1 MTENLK
7 IAVIGNPNIGKSSFV
22 SNLAYDD
29 RVLVSNKSGETTKSN
44 SYYLKNEQEIIYELY
59 DTPGFDNHEEVLEYI
74 ENNKKTNS
82 NIYNL
87 VEEFI
92 EKNKHKEEFSKDI
105 EILQVLIKKP
115 IIVYIVNSSQEY
127 NPSFGA
133 SIEIIKKFDLDLF
146 LIYNQHDENKDKKN
160 SWKDIEKFFNY
171 SFDFNVLNLTYNDK
185 KSFFEKIKANIKN
198 IDKKDEQLERVIDV
212 LKKDFKRRLDKSFL
226 QLCDILYKIVNEE
239 EKYSQ
244 NSFSEIEKG
253 KEEFKNKL
261 FKKKESFYKCIE
273 QEWGFNKLEKELE
286 NFKNIEI
293 YSKESNETIKEVKRF
308 LLSKLPKNFK
318 IFYFLIEEDKTVLKL
333 HEEYKFDFFREM
345 YLYIELISLKNH
357 AKRNVIHLKNT
368 QDSSDF
374 PFEKKDINKILK
386 EKNKDKFTKDL
397 NKIMGENYEKKY
409 YEIFL

>member
-293 YSKESNETIKEVKRF
+293 YSKESNEIIKEVKRF
-308 LLSKLPKNFK
+308 LLSKLPENFK

>member
-29 RVLVSNKSGETTKSN
+29 RVSVSNKSGETTKSN

-127 NPSFGA
+127 NPSFGT
-133 SIEIIKKFDLDLF
+133 SIEIIKRFDLDLF

-160 SWKDIEKFFNY
+160 SWKDIEKIFNY

-185 KSFFEKIKANIKN
+185 KSFFEKIKANIKD
-198 IDKKDEQLERVIDV
+198 IDKKDEQLKKVIDV
-212 LKKDFKRRLDKSFL
+212 LKKDFERRLDNSFL
-226 QLCDILYKIVNEE
+226 QLCDILYKIINEKATSSKNNLAQTE
-239 EKYSQ
+239 EK
-244 NSFSEIEKG
+244 
-253 KEEFKNKL
+253 FKNRL
-261 FKKKESFYKCIE
+261 LNIKKSFYKHVE
-273 QEWGFNKLEKELE
+273 EEWGFNKLEKELE
-286 NFKNIEI
+286 DFTNIEI
-293 YSKESNETIKEVKRF
+293 YSEESKKIINEVKRF
-308 LLSKLPKNFK
+308 LLSKLPKKFT
-318 IFYFLIEEDKTVLKL
+318 IFYFSIEEDKTVLKL
-333 HEEYKFDFFREM
+333 HEEYKFDFFRKM
-345 YLYIELISLKNH
+345 YSYIVLISLKSH
-357 AKRNVIHLKNT
+357 AKRNVINLRNT

-374 PFEKKDINKILK
+374 PFDEKNIINILK
-386 EKNKDKFTKDL
+386 EIDKDKFTKDL
-397 NKIMGENYEKKY
+397 NKIMRETYKERN